1 MMKNSI
7 REVGREFPLACIFDL
22 DGVIVDTATYHYE
35 AWKRLANSLN
45 FDFTHEQNEQL
56 KGISRMDSLDL
67 VLGWGD
73 TQKSDSEKLLLAQQ
87 KNTWYLELVG
97 KMKPDEILPG
107 IRKFIEDLKAA
118 DIKIALGSASK
129 NSAEILERTG
139 ISNFFDV
146 IVDGNSVKRSKPDPE
161 VFSRGAELLGIAP
174 ESCVVIEDAAA
185 GIEAAHRAGM
195 KVIGIGDPQVLK
207 NADLVLP
214 DTQKL
219 NIDDLKNLGL

>member
-1 MMKNSI
+1 MKDLK
-7 REVGREFPLACIFDL
+7 REAGRELPLACIFDL

-35 AWKRLANSLN
+35 AWKRLANSLG

-67 VLGWGD
+67 VLGWGN
-73 TQKSDSEKLLLAQQ
+73 TQKSPVEKIQLAQQ
-87 KNTWYLELVG
+87 KNAWYLELVG

-107 IRKFIEDLKAA
+107 VRPFIEELKAA
-118 DIKIALGSASK
+118 GVRIALGSASK

-139 ISNFFDV
+139 ISDFFDV
-146 IVDGNSVKRSKPDPE
+146 IVDGNSVSRSKPDPE
-161 VFSRGAELLGIAP
+161 VFSRGAELLGLAP

-185 GIEAAHRAGM
+185 GVEAAHKAGM

-207 NADLVLP
+207 NADLVIP
-214 DTQKL
+214 GTQKL
-219 NIDDLKNLGL
+219 NIDDLKNLGR

>member
-1 MMKNSI
+1 MKDSI
-7 REVGREFPLACIFDL
+7 SEAGRQFPLACIFDL
-22 DGVIVDTATYHYE
+22 DGVIVDTATYHYK
-35 AWKRLANSLN
+35 AWKRLANSLG

-67 VLGWGD
+67 VLGWGN
-73 TQKSDSEKLLLAQQ
+73 TQKTDSEKLELAQQ
-87 KNTWYLELVG
+87 KNAWYLEFIG
-97 KMKPDEILPG
+97 QMKADEILPG
-107 IRKFIEDLKAA
+107 VRQFIEELKAA
-118 DIKIALGSASK
+118 GIRIALGSASK

-139 ISNFFDV
+139 ISDFFDV
-146 IVDGNSVKRSKPDPE
+146 IVDGNSVTRSKPDPE
-161 VFSRGAELLGIAP
+161 VFSRGAELLGLAP

-195 KVIGIGDPQVLK
+195 KVIGIGDPEVLK

-219 NIDDLKNLGL
+219 SIQELKNLGR

>member
-1 MMKNSI
+1 MKNLK
-7 REVGREFPLACIFDL
+7 REAGRELPLACIFDL

-35 AWKRLANSLN
+35 AWKRLANSLG

-67 VLGWGD
+67 VLGWGN
-73 TQKSDSEKLLLAQQ
+73 TQKSPVEKIQLAQQ
-87 KNTWYLELVG
+87 KNAWYLELVG

-107 IRKFIEDLKAA
+107 VRPFIEELKAA
-118 DIKIALGSASK
+118 GVRIALGSASK

-139 ISNFFDV
+139 ISDFFDV
-146 IVDGNSVKRSKPDPE
+146 IVDGNSVSRSKPDPE
-161 VFSRGAELLGIAP
+161 VFSRGAELLGFAP

-185 GIEAAHRAGM
+185 GVEAAHRAGM

-207 NADLVLP
+207 NADLVIP
-214 DTQKL
+214 GTQKL
-219 NIDDLKNLGL
+219 NIDDLKNLGR

>member
-1 MMKNSI
+1 MMKDSI
-7 REVGREFPLACIFDL
+7 SEAGREFPLACIFDL
-22 DGVIVDTATYHYE
+22 DGVIVDTATYHYK
-35 AWKRLANSLN
+35 AWKRLANLLG

-67 VLGWGD
+67 VLGWGN
-73 TQKSDSEKLLLAQQ
+73 TQKSDSEKLQLAQQ
-87 KNTWYLELVG
+87 KNAWYLEFIG
-97 KMKPDEILPG
+97 QMKADEILPG
-107 IRKFIEDLKAA
+107 VRQFIEELKAA
-118 DIKIALGSASK
+118 GIRIALGSASK

-139 ISNFFDV
+139 ISDFFDV
-146 IVDGNSVKRSKPDPE
+146 IVDGNSVTRSKPDPE
-161 VFSRGAELLGIAP
+161 VFSRGAELLGLAP

-195 KVIGIGDPQVLK
+195 KVIGIGDPEVLK

-219 NIDDLKNLGL
+219 NIQELKNLGR

>member
-1 MMKNSI
+1 MMKDSI
-7 REVGREFPLACIFDL
+7 SEAGREFPLACIFDL
-22 DGVIVDTATYHYE
+22 DGVIVDTATYHYK
-35 AWKRLANSLN
+35 AWKRLANSLG

-67 VLGWGD
+67 VLGWGN
-73 TQKSDSEKLLLAQQ
+73 TQKSDSEKLQLAQQ
-87 KNTWYLELVG
+87 KNAWYLEFIG
-97 KMKPDEILPG
+97 QMKADEILPG
-107 IRKFIEDLKAA
+107 VRQFIEELKAA
-118 DIKIALGSASK
+118 GIRIALGSASK

-139 ISNFFDV
+139 ISDFFDV
-146 IVDGNSVKRSKPDPE
+146 IVDGNSVTRSKPDPE
-161 VFSRGAELLGIAP
+161 VFSRGAELLGLAP

-195 KVIGIGDPQVLK
+195 KVIGIGDPEVLK

-219 NIDDLKNLGL
+219 SIQELKNLGR

>member
-1 MMKNSI
+1 MKDLKS
-7 REVGREFPLACIFDL
+7 EAGRELPLACIFDL

-35 AWKRLANSLN
+35 AWKRLANSLG

-67 VLGWGD
+67 VLGWGN
-73 TQKSDSEKLLLAQQ
+73 TQKSPDEKIQLAQQ
-87 KNTWYLELVG
+87 KNAWYLELVG

-107 IRKFIEDLKAA
+107 VRQFIEELKAA
-118 DIKIALGSASK
+118 GVRIALGSASK

-139 ISNFFDV
+139 ISDFFDV
-146 IVDGNSVKRSKPDPE
+146 IVDGNSVSRSKPDPE
-161 VFSRGAELLGIAP
+161 VFSRGAELLGFAP

-185 GIEAAHRAGM
+185 GVEAAHRAGM

-207 NADLVLP
+207 NADLVIP
-214 DTQKL
+214 GTQKL
-219 NIDDLKNLGL
+219 NIDDLKNLGR

>member
-1 MMKNSI
+1 MMKDSI
-7 REVGREFPLACIFDL
+7 SEAGREFPLACIFDL
-22 DGVIVDTATYHYE
+22 DGVIVDTATYHYK
-35 AWKRLANSLN
+35 AWKRLANLLG

-67 VLGWGD
+67 VLGWGNI
-73 TQKSDSEKLLLAQQ
+73 QKSDSEKLQLAQQ
-87 KNTWYLELVG
+87 KNAWYLEFIG
-97 KMKPDEILPG
+97 QMKADEILPG
-107 IRKFIEDLKAA
+107 VRQFIEELKAA
-118 DIKIALGSASK
+118 GIRIALGSASK

-139 ISNFFDV
+139 ISDFFDV
-146 IVDGNSVKRSKPDPE
+146 IVDGNSVTRSKPDPE
-161 VFSRGAELLGIAP
+161 VFSRGAELLGLAP

-195 KVIGIGDPQVLK
+195 KVIGIGDPEVLK

-219 NIDDLKNLGL
+219 SIQELKNLGR

>member
-1 MMKNSI
+1 MMKDSI
-7 REVGREFPLACIFDL
+7 SEAGREFPLACIFDL
-22 DGVIVDTATYHYE
+22 DGVIVDTATYHYK
-35 AWKRLANSLN
+35 AWKRLANSLG

-67 VLGWGD
+67 VLGWGN
-73 TQKSDSEKLLLAQQ
+73 TQKSDSEKLQLAQQ
-87 KNTWYLELVG
+87 KNAWYLEFIG
-97 KMKPDEILPG
+97 QMKADEILPG
-107 IRKFIEDLKAA
+107 VRQFIEELKAA
-118 DIKIALGSASK
+118 GIRIALGSASK

-139 ISNFFDV
+139 ITDFFDV
-146 IVDGNSVKRSKPDPE
+146 IVDGNSVTRSKPDPE
-161 VFSRGAELLGIAP
+161 VFSRGAELLGLAP

-195 KVIGIGDPQVLK
+195 KVIGIGDAQVLK

-219 NIDDLKNLGL
+219 SIQELKNLGR